1 MQDHIAPATFPAPAQ
16 ASAYSASAS
25 SNFITHHDVIRFVK
39 RYYATIALTTLAGV
53 VLALA
58 YVLTATPLFTART
71 QIIIDPSLPQALR
84 ENGSGSLFA
93 IDNAQVESQLEVLRS
108 EKIANAVIDSL
119 QLETDPDFNADG
131 GPSLWGRFMALF
143 SDDTGQVDPFI
154 LRRATLYRLQAGLSV
169 RRIGLSYAIDIQ
181 FRSHSPELSAKIANA
196 TAQAYVDEQI
206 AARAQAAR
214 QGGQWLEQRIDQ
226 LRQQMNKAAL
236 EAQKFRARRD
246 YRLTPRSGSNG
257 GGADR
262 ASTAEDR
269 QAAAASRQNTMEEL
283 ESTAQTYRR
292 IYESYLMAYTE
303 AVQKQSYPITNAR
316 VITPATRPLAK
327 SHPRSKLILAF
338 GGLMGAMAGL
348 AIAFFRHSTDRS
360 VWGARQIREELGL
373 ECLAN
378 IPVLVD
384 RTVPSVFSAAG
395 LRETATGVMNQAAR
409 FRHLIEPVA
418 KLIPPKLGGWGGGKD
433 KSAPQRKTSN
443 LAAHL
448 PRTDAEAALDA
459 VISMPFSGFS
469 HGIKTLK
476 SSIALAGRA
485 RRARTICL
493 TSALPSEGKTTITAN
508 LATLFAMSDVRTLL
522 IDGDLRNAKLSH
534 MLAPEAKLG
543 LVDAISEAKPVE
555 DCIMHVNEAGLD
567 FLPATEGLQDATYSD
582 EIFGSKKARD
592 LIARL
597 QDRYD
602 IIIVEMPPMTA
613 SLDGLTVSAMV
624 DCTVLVAEWGKT
636 PMPVL
641 SEAVRL
647 LRRARV
653 EILGVALNKVDASA
667 MSYGDVVAT
676 YAYASRQS
684 TPLTTLPR
692 PVRLSRRQGAQ
703 KEAS

>member
-1 MQDHIAPATFPAPAQ
+1 MQDHIAPAAFPPPAQ
-16 ASAYSASAS
+16 ASASAS

-58 YVLTATPLFTART
+58 YVLTATPLYTART

-108 EKIANAVIDSL
+108 EKIANAVIDAL
-119 QLETDPDFNADG
+119 QLETDPQFNADG

-181 FRSHSPELSAKIANA
+181 FRSQSPELSAKIANA

-246 YRLTPRSGSNG
+246 YRLTPRNGSNG
-257 GGADR
+257 SADR

-338 GGLMGAMAGL
+338 GGLMGALAGL

-378 IPVLVD
+378 IPVLID
-384 RTVPSVFSAAG
+384 RTVPSVFSTAG
-395 LRETATGVMNQAAR
+395 LRETATGVMDQAAR
-409 FRHLIEPVA
+409 FRQLVERVA
-418 KLIPPKLGGWGGGKD
+418 KLIPPKLGGRGGGKD
-433 KSAPQRKTSN
+433 KCAPQRKAYS
-443 LAAHL
+443 LAASL
-448 PRTDAEAALDA
+448 PRTEAEAALDA

-476 SSIALAGRA
+476 SSISLAGRA

-493 TSALPSEGKTTITAN
+493 TSALPSEGKTTVTAN

-534 MLAPEAKLG
+534 MLAPNSKLG

-567 FLPATEGLQDATYSD
+567 FLPATDGLQDATYSD

-597 QDRYD
+597 QDSYD
-602 IIIVEMPPMTA
+602 IILVEMPPMTA
-613 SLDGLTVSAMV
+613 SLDGLTVSAMT

-676 YAYASRQS
+676 YAYASRPS

>member
-1 MQDHIAPATFPAPAQ
+1 MQDHVAPAPFPATPQ
-16 ASAYSASAS
+16 GGSYSASTN

-39 RYYATIALTTLAGV
+39 RYYATILLATLAGIA
-53 VLALA
+53 LALA
-58 YVLTATPLFTART
+58 YVFTATPLYTART
-71 QIIIDPSLPQALR
+71 QLIIDPSLPQALR
-84 ENGSGSLFA
+84 DNGSSSLFA

-108 EKIANAVIDSL
+108 EKIANAVIDAL
-119 QLETDPDFNADG
+119 GLETDPEFHADNA
-131 GPSLWGRFMALF
+131 PSLWARFMSLF
-143 SDDTGQVDPFI
+143 GDDTGEVDPFI
-154 LRRATLYRLQAGLSV
+154 LRRATLYLLQSGLTV
-169 RRIGLSYAIDIQ
+169 RRVGLSYAIDIQ
-181 FRSHSPELSAKIANA
+181 FRSRSPELSAKIANA

-214 QGGQWLEQRIDQ
+214 QGGQWLEQRIDR

-246 YRLTPRSGSNG
+246 YRLTPRGSGDGAG
-257 GGADR
+257 GR
-262 ASTAEDR
+262 TSAEDR
-269 QAAAASRQNTMEEL
+269 EAAAVSRQNTVEEL
-283 ESTAQTYRR
+283 DSTAQTYRR

-316 VITPATRPLAK
+316 VITPATRPLGK
-327 SHPRSKLILAF
+327 SHPRSKLIVAF
-338 GGLMGAMAGL
+338 GGLMGALAGF

-378 IPVLVD
+378 IPVLAD
-384 RTVPSVFSAAG
+384 RAMPSVFSTAG
-395 LRETATGVMNQAAR
+395 LREAVNDVMDRAAR
-409 FRHLIEPVA
+409 FRHLLEPVRRLLPLSGKEPA
-418 KLIPPKLGGWGGGKD
+418 KRNAL
-433 KSAPQRKTSN
+433 N
-443 LAAHL
+443 AAVQL
-448 PRTDAEAALDA
+448 PRAEVEAALDA

-476 SSIALAGRA
+476 SSISLAGRA

-493 TSALPSEGKTTITAN
+493 ASALPSEGKTTITAN

-534 MLAPEAKLG
+534 MLAPDAKLG
-543 LVDAISEAKPVE
+543 LVDAISGAVPVE
-555 DCIMHVNEAGLD
+555 DCIVHVNETGLD
-567 FLPATEGLQDATYSD
+567 MLPATDGLQDATYSD

-592 LIARL
+592 LLDRL
-597 QDRYD
+597 QKSYD
-602 IIIVEMPPMTA
+602 IIIVETPPLTA
-613 SLDGLTVSAMV
+613 SLDGLTVSSML
-624 DCTVLVAEWGKT
+624 DCTVVVAEWGKT

-653 EILGVALNKVDASA
+653 EIIGVALNKVDPSA

-676 YAYASRQS
+676 YSYASRPSS
-684 TPLTTLPR
+684 TLTTIPR
-692 PVRLSRRQGAQ
+692 PVRLSRRQGAH